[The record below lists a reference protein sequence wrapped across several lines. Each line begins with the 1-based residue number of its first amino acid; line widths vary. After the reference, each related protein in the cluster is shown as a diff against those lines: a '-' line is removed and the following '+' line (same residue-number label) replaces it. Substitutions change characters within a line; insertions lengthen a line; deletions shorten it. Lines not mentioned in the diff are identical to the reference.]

1 MKRFT
6 TDAYYPIDLDGLPAS
21 WEVAHVGDVIYDV
34 QPGFASGRHN
44 EEGIGVPHL
53 RPMNVDRRGCVDL
66 AVLKYVPVRDGPRV
80 RRGDVLFNNTN
91 SPELVGKTAHID
103 IDAECAFS
111 NHMTRLRP
119 PDGLVPKF
127 VAYQLHYLWM
137 AGYFLHRCVKHV
149 NQASISS
156 GTLTETVPFVVAPLT
171 EQHRI
176 VAEIEKH
183 LTRLDAAVA
192 SLQRARANL
201 RRYRASV
208 LKAACEG
215 RLVPTEAELARR
227 EGRDY
232 EPASVLLERTLR
244 ERLARWEGQEKRRGK
259 YWEPRPPGT
268 SNLPPLPEGWAWTSL
283 DQLLLSLRNGYSK
296 RPEGNEGTAILRI
309 SAVRPLSVDTQ
320 DIRYVKDATEVAR
333 DNLVAPGDLLFTR
346 YSGNPS
352 FVGVCGVVRSLSQ
365 ETLHPDKLIRVRL
378 AVSDV
383 FPWFVEIAANT
394 GTSRDF
400 VSRRVR
406 TTAGQSGVSG
416 ADLRQTP
423 IPLPPLAEQRRIV
436 AEVERHLSV
445 IQAAEEIAEANQKRA
460 ERLRQSILRR
470 AFEGKLVPQDSSDEP
485 ASFLLERIRAERAR
499 LKAGGDQHTGHRT
512 RRHPVARSAG
522 PRL

>member
-80 RRGDVLFNNTN
+80 HRGDVLFNNTN

-171 EQHRI
+171 EQRGI

-232 EPASVLLERTLR
+232 EPGSMLLERILR
-244 ERLARWEGQEKRRGK
+244 ERRARWEGQPRHLGAYR
-259 YWEPRPPGT
+259 EPLPPDT
-268 SNLPPLPEGWAWTSL
+268 DNLPPLPEGWTWASVEQVGESRLGRQRSPKHHHGPNMRQYLRAANVFDGRL
-283 DQLLLSLRNGYSK
+283 DLSDVKQMNFTDKEYKEYALRMGDVLL
-296 RPEGNEGTAILRI
+296 NEGQSPELIGRPAIYRDEIPGACFQNTLVRFRAPQGLVPEYALHVFRAYLHTRRFMREARI
-309 SAVRPLSVDTQ
+309 TTNIAHLGLERFVRM
-320 DIRYVKDATEVAR
+320 E
-333 DNLVAPGDLLFTR
+333 F
-346 YSGNPS
+346 
-352 FVGVCGVVRSLSQ
+352 
-365 ETLHPDKLIRVRL
+365 
-378 AVSDV
+378 
-383 FPWFVEIAANT
+383 
-394 GTSRDF
+394 
-400 VSRRVR
+400 
-406 TTAGQSGVSG
+406 
-416 ADLRQTP
+416 
-423 IPLPPLAEQRRIV
+423 PLPPFAEQQRIV

-445 IQAAEEIAEANQKRA
+445 IQAAEATVEDNLKRA
-460 ERLRQSILRR
+460 ERLRQAILRR
-470 AFEGKLVPQDSSDEP
+470 AFGGELVPQDPTDEP
-485 ASFLLERIRAERAR
+485 ASVLLERIRAAR
-499 LKAGGDQHTGHRT
+499 EQLRRNTVEAKRRTG
-512 RRHPVARSAG
+512 RRRKIQGVPA
-522 PRL
+522 